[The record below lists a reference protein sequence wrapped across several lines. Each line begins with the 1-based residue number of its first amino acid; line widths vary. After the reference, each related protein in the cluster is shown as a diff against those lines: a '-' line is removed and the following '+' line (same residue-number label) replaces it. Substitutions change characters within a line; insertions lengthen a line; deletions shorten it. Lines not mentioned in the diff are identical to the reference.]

1 MSAGT
6 LTLTNNSDAVTG
18 SGTAFTTDLTA
29 GDFVV
34 SVVGGVTYSLP
45 VKTVTS
51 NTALILAAPYQG
63 PTQTKLAWSAVP
75 FNTMNRVTAGMV
87 TQATEALRGLNL
99 DKQNWQSVFSAP
111 GNITV
116 ELPDGSKYTG
126 PSWLSV
132 ASQAGNLSAL
142 GIGGTGISLTALD
155 WQTFDFVPGAKFN
168 VSSLNITNTPP
179 VLTIPSGSYG
189 VLINVTGYEG
199 NNRHVEVW
207 ISTTTAANYY
217 HYEIRV
223 TNNNQPGQRAFTVR
237 QIWTS
242 ADVIPLANTALSTI
256 GIGGSSSSI
265 SNFDWQNAEIEQGAT
280 LNLNAANWI
289 GAPVG
294 TPTSSIVAL
303 ECVVVSGANNTN
315 RRQVWRL
322 TPIHNAPDRPII
334 EVSVYG
340 ATGARTFQVMFDLTY
355 TDDLT
360 GRARARDKL
369 GFNSNLGIGGQI
381 GALAAFDW
389 QTFAFETSAH
399 YNVSAG
405 SWAGAPSELSS
416 VSGNVAIVVVASSN
430 TQTGSSA
437 WNILEL
443 TTYDSNNSSRR
454 IFSVVCR
461 GAIGSRTFSVTPLL
475 TKADLDSRVGY
486 AMLDFGT
493 MSLSQR
499 KVMPNP
505 FGVNQPVEVVAET
518 RRTDLSTLPQP
529 RWAETGWIYSS
540 GGYGVKAS
548 YVEGEG
554 IVVQCGGNSLGNTST
569 QTGSAHQIT
578 DFAVAN
584 NLPVRV
590 HVRKITS

>member
-51 NTALILAAPYQG
+51 NTALVLATPYQG

-179 VLTIPSGSYG
+179 GLTIPSGSYG

-242 ADVIPLANTALSTI
+242 ADTIPL
-256 GIGGSSSSI
+256 
-265 SNFDWQNAEIEQGAT
+265 
-280 LNLNAANWI
+280 
-289 GAPVG
+289 
-294 TPTSSIVAL
+294 
-303 ECVVVSGANNTN
+303 
-315 RRQVWRL
+315 
-322 TPIHNAPDRPII
+322 
-334 EVSVYG
+334 
-340 ATGARTFQVMFDLTY
+340 
-355 TDDLT
+355 
-360 GRARARDKL
+360 
-369 GFNSNLGIGGQI
+369 SNLALNDIGLNYTGMPTI
-381 GALAAFDW
+381 ANVDW
-389 QTFAFETSAH
+389 QTVPLASGMIQIWNCSNWTNAPAGLPTTSLVSINVTAKAGRAIVE
-399 YNVSAG
+399 VSALN
-405 SWAGAPSELSS
+405 AGATRQSWTVEIEDANNLGSRRFAVQIDLTFS
-416 VSGNVAIVVVASSN
+416 DDDSGKALARSRLGFADLGFGVAGQPVTTNFNWQTALMASGQSWLLDASNMVNAPTDLPNSGRLVVVAAGMSSN
-430 TQTGSSA
+430 YVMLDIYEQPLSGAATGRRWYVYIGTYQTA
-437 WNILEL
+437 
-443 TTYDSNNSSRR
+443 
-454 IFSVVCR
+454 
-461 GAIGSRTFSVTPLL
+461 GSRTFTVRPLL

-486 AMLDFGT
+486 ALLAPSDNMTKG
-493 MSLSQR
+493 QR
-499 KVMPNP
+499 LVLANP
-505 FGVNQPVEVVAET
+505 FGNNTPVTVRAELLLGSVWVN
-518 RRTDLSTLPQP
+518 
-529 RWAETGWIYSS
+529 TGWLYHPNY
-540 GGYGVKAS
+540 GGYGTNAS
-548 YVEGEG
+548 YSEGEG
-554 IVVQCGGNSLGNTST
+554 IIVQGGSFLLNTNAGNAGGSSGTST
-569 QTGSAHQIT
+569 LELTTGK
-578 DFAVAN
+578 
-584 NLPVRV
+584 VRV
-590 HVRKITS
+590 HVFKVTS

>member
-51 NTALILAAPYQG
+51 NTALVLAMPYQG

-179 VLTIPSGSYG
+179 GLTIPSGSYG

-223 TNNNQPGQRAFTVR
+223 TNNNQPGRRAFTVR

-256 GIGGSSSSI
+256 GIGGYSTSI
-265 SNFDWQNAEIEQGAT
+265 SNFDWQTATFDQVGHYNVNCSNWLNSPPGLPTASLAMIE
-280 LNLNAANWI
+280 
-289 GAPVG
+289 V
-294 TPTSSIVAL
+294 VAIHNQ
-303 ECVVVSGANNTN
+303 EGAN
-315 RRQVWRL
+315 RRYVLR
-322 TPIHNAPDRPII
+322 
-334 EVSVYG
+334 VSQIVQGSTRQMWDIVGYG
-340 ATGARTFQVMFDLTY
+340 LPNLRTWTVDSYLIFSSAAA
-355 TDDLT
+355 
-360 GRARARDKL
+360 GRQKL
-369 GFNSNLGIGGQI
+369 GFNDLGIGGQI

-475 TKADLDSRVGY
+475 TKADVDSRVGY
-486 AMLDFGT
+486 AL
-493 MSLSQR
+493 LSVNNPALNSR
-499 KVMPNP
+499 TVIANP
-505 FGVNQPVEVVAET
+505 FGNSVPVECECEIFHA
-518 RRTDLSTLPQP
+518 TLQKWTTTP
-529 RWAETGWIYSS
+529 WIYVS
-540 GGYGVKAS
+540 GTGGIGMIAAYS
-548 YVEGEG
+548 EGEG
-554 IVVQCGGNSLGNTST
+554 IILRCGPVGFVSSAANSGCSQPL
-569 QTGSAHQIT
+569 T
-578 DFAVAN
+578 DFYTTPS
-584 NLPVRV
+584 PVRI
-590 HVRKITS
+590 HVRKITA

>member
-51 NTALILAAPYQG
+51 NTALVLAAPYQG

-116 ELPDGSKYTG
+116 ELPDGSKYMG

-142 GIGGTGISLTALD
+142 GIGGTGTSLAALD

-179 VLTIPSGSYG
+179 GLTIPSGNYG

-223 TNNNQPGQRAFTVR
+223 TSNNQPGQRAFTVR

-242 ADVIPLANTALSTI
+242 ADTIPLSNLALNDIGLNYTGMPTVANV
-256 GIGGSSSSI
+256 
-265 SNFDWQNAEIEQGAT
+265 DWQTVPLASGMIQIWNCSNWTNAPAGLPTTSLVSINVTAKAGRAIVEVSA
-280 LNLNAANWI
+280 LNAAATRQSWTVEI
-289 GAPVG
+289 
-294 TPTSSIVAL
+294 
-303 ECVVVSGANNTN
+303 EDANNLGS
-315 RRQVWRL
+315 RRFAVQ
-322 TPIHNAPDRPII
+322 I
-334 EVSVYG
+334 
-340 ATGARTFQVMFDLTY
+340 DLTFS
-355 TDDLT
+355 DDDSGKAL
-360 GRARARDKL
+360 ARSRL

-399 YNVSAG
+399 YNVSAD
-405 SWAGAPSELSS
+405 SWVSAPAELSS
-416 VSGNVAIVVVASSN
+416 LAGNVAVVVVASSN
-430 TQTGSSA
+430 TQAGSSA

-486 AMLDFGT
+486 AMLDFGA
-493 MSLSQR
+493 MSRGER
-499 KVMPNP
+499 KVLNNP
-505 FGVNQPVEVVAET
+505 FGNSTPVEVVAEAYRNNT
-518 RRTDLSTLPQP
+518 SGVAQ
-529 RWAETGWIYSS
+529 WADEGWIFNPQTGSY
-540 GGYGVKAS
+540 GAKAGYLDGV
-548 YVEGEG
+548 G
-554 IVVQCGGNSLGNTST
+554 IVVQCGGVEIGNSSANTGT
-569 QTGSAHQIT
+569 PRLTVTGSSTASVPI
-578 DFAVAN
+578 
-584 NLPVRV
+584 RV

>member
-18 SGTAFTTDLTA
+18 SGTAFTTDLIA

-51 NTALILAAPYQG
+51 NTALVLAAPYQG

-155 WQTFDFVPGAKFN
+155 WQKFDFVPGARYVVLSGNMTN
-168 VSSLNITNTPP
+168 VP
-179 VLTIPSGSYG
+179 VGIVVPGTTYQT
-189 VLINVTGYEG
+189 VINVTGYDG
-199 NNRHVEVW
+199 STRHVEVW
-207 ISTTTAANYY
+207 YSTTTVANYY
-217 HYEIRV
+217 HYEVRIGGA
-223 TNNNQPGQRAFTVR
+223 PGSKGFVVR

-242 ADVIPLANTALSTI
+242 SDVIPLANTAIGEIGLGIDVTPVITSIDWQQIEFKTGKSVRVSATNMTNAPVGVAYTAGTGLIITAIGKTSATRTSVQIVPDTVGGANYTI
-256 GIGGSSSSI
+256 TEVLLVGAPGARSFYTRNVLAFSDDDSGKLLGRQRLGFSDLGFGLAGQPITT
-265 SNFDWQNAEIEQGAT
+265 NFDWQTAVMLSGQSWLLDASNMVNAPTELPNSGRLVAKVAGMSSTYVMLDVYEQPTSGAAT
-280 LNLNAANWI
+280 GRRWYVY
-289 GAPVG
+289 VG
-294 TPTSSIVAL
+294 T
-303 ECVVVSGANNTN
+303 
-315 RRQVWRL
+315 
-322 TPIHNAPDRPII
+322 
-334 EVSVYG
+334 Y
-340 ATGARTFQVMFDLTY
+340 AT
-355 TDDLT
+355 
-360 GRARARDKL
+360 
-369 GFNSNLGIGGQI
+369 
-381 GALAAFDW
+381 
-389 QTFAFETSAH
+389 
-399 YNVSAG
+399 AG
-405 SWAGAPSELSS
+405 S
-416 VSGNVAIVVVASSN
+416 
-430 TQTGSSA
+430 
-437 WNILEL
+437 
-443 TTYDSNNSSRR
+443 
-454 IFSVVCR
+454 R
-461 GAIGSRTFSVTPLL
+461 GFTVRPLL

-529 RWAETGWIYSS
+529 RWAEPGWIYAS

-554 IVVQCGGNSLGNTST
+554 IVVQCGSFSLGNTSA

-578 DFAVAN
+578 DVAVAN

>member
-18 SGTAFTTDLTA
+18 SGTAFTTDLVA

-34 SVVGGVTYSLP
+34 SVIGGITYSLP

-51 NTALILAAPYQG
+51 NTALVLAAPYQG

-179 VLTIPSGSYG
+179 GLTIPSGSYG

-242 ADVIPLANTALSTI
+242 SDVIPLANTALSTI
-256 GIGGSSSSI
+256 GIGGYSTSI
-265 SNFDWQNAEIEQGAT
+265 SNFDWQTATFDQVGHYNVNCSNWLNSPPGLPTASLAMIE
-280 LNLNAANWI
+280 
-289 GAPVG
+289 V
-294 TPTSSIVAL
+294 VA
-303 ECVVVSGANNTN
+303 
-315 RRQVWRL
+315 
-322 TPIHNAPDRPII
+322 IHNQEGASRRYVLR
-334 EVSVYG
+334 VSQIVQGSTRQMWDIVGYG
-340 ATGARTFQVMFDLTY
+340 ASGSRTWTVDSYLIFSSAAA
-355 TDDLT
+355 
-360 GRARARDKL
+360 GRQKL
-369 GFNSNLGIGGQI
+369 GFNDLGIGGQI

-405 SWAGAPSELSS
+405 SWVGTPSELSS
-416 VSGNVAIVVVASSN
+416 ISGNVAIVVVASSN
-430 TQTGSSA
+430 TQSGSSA

-443 TTYDSNNSSRR
+443 TTYDSNSSTRG
-454 IFSVVCR
+454 IFSIVCR
-461 GAIGSRTFSVTPLL
+461 GAIGARTFAVTPLL
-475 TKADLDSRVGY
+475 TKAALNSRVGY
-486 AMLDFGT
+486 ALVDFGNMQADT
-493 MSLSQR
+493 R
-499 KVMPNP
+499 KVVPNP
-505 FGVNQPVEVVAET
+505 FGNNVPVICFAEV
-518 RRTDLSTLPQP
+518 LINSK
-529 RWAETGWIYSS
+529 WASTGWVMIPNDGSYGLSS
-540 GGYGVKAS
+540 G
-548 YVEGEG
+548 YVAGEG
-554 IVVQCGGNSLGNTST
+554 LVAQAGTRSVNSSWSSQGGGLHGFTNMPMTIS
-569 QTGSAHQIT
+569 
-578 DFAVAN
+578 
-584 NLPVRV
+584 PVRV
-590 HVRKITS
+590 HVWKVTA